1 MSLKLCSEI
10 FNPVV
15 QYVYLH
21 QRGTMN
27 FMILTSFFQVYKQK
41 KPNKKTNAKNGF
53 ISTLQQK

>member
-27 FMILTSFFQVYKQK
+27 FMILTSFFQVYK
-41 KPNKKTNAKNGF
+41 
-53 ISTLQQK
+53 